1 MAEIQFRGVTKSYSG
16 RQPAVRSVDLG
27 IGSGELLVVL
37 GPSGSGKTTLLRILA
52 GLESP
57 DTGSVWIDGRDVTR
71 VEPHR
76 RDAAMV
82 FQTPALYPHLSVF
95 DNLAFGLRARGV
107 RRGEVRE
114 RVGLVAAM
122 LGIDGLLARRPSA
135 LSGGERQRVALGRA
149 IVRRPR
155 VLLCDEPFSSLD
167 LPLRA
172 ALREQVAELH
182 RRFGST
188 LVLVTHDQAEALML
202 GDRIALLDRG
212 RLLQCGTPREIYER
226 PVHRDVAAFVGS
238 PPMNLLASKLWQTES
253 GPMMGIASGKEW
265 SIPNAAAPSRWPE
278 SGLVFLGLRP
288 EDITVARDS
297 ADAAWPYHL
306 VADAWVARVEFNGA
320 DVLATLQAG
329 SERLV
334 ARLPSSP
341 PIREGDSLRVV
352 LNLHRATWFD
362 QENGRS
368 LADG

>member
-1 MAEIQFRGVTKSYSG
+1 MAEIQFRGVTKSYAAG
-16 RQPAVRSVDLG
+16 RPAVESVDLT

-57 DTGSVWIDGRDVTR
+57 DAGSVWIDGRDVTG

-82 FQTPALYPHLSVF
+82 FQSPALYPHLSVF

-114 RVGLVAAM
+114 RVNQVAEL
-122 LGIDGLLARRPSA
+122 LGIDGLLARRPWG

-167 LPLRA
+167 PPLRA

-202 GDRIALLDRG
+202 GDRIAVLDRG
-212 RLLQCGTPREIYER
+212 TLLQCGTPREIYDR

-238 PPMNLLASKLWQTES
+238 PPMNLLACEIFRDES
-253 GPMMGIASGKEW
+253 GVRVRVDGGFEW
-265 SIPNAAAPSRWPE
+265 PVPADARLRGGPE
-278 SGLVFLGLRP
+278 PGRVLLGLRP
-288 EDITVARDS
+288 EDIAL
-297 ADAAWPYHL
+297 AGDAAGGTTSSGPI
-306 VADAWVARVEFNGA
+306 VEVGVARVEFNGA
-320 DVLATLQAG
+320 DVLATLRLG
-329 SERLV
+329 SNRLA
-334 ARLPSSP
+334 ARLPASP
-341 PIREGDSLRVV
+341 PIREGDSLRAI
-352 LNLHRATWFD
+352 LNLARASWFD
-362 QENGRS
+362 PDHGRA
-368 LADG
+368 LTDD

>member
-1 MAEIQFRGVTKSYSG
+1 MAEIQFRGVTKSYAAG
-16 RQPAVRSVDLG
+16 RPAVQSIDLT

-57 DTGSVWIDGRDVTR
+57 DAGSVWIDGRDVTG

-82 FQTPALYPHLSVF
+82 FQNPALYPHLSVF

-107 RRGEVRE
+107 RRSEVHE
-114 RVGLVAAM
+114 RVNTVAVL
-122 LGIDGLLARRPSA
+122 LGIDLLLARRPSG

-167 LPLRA
+167 PPLRA
-172 ALREQVAELH
+172 ALRQQVAELH

-202 GDRIALLDRG
+202 GDRIALLDDG
-212 RLLQCGTPREIYER
+212 RLLQYGTPREIYER

-238 PPMNLLASKLWQTES
+238 PPMNLLLSKLSQTES
-253 GPMMGIASGKEW
+253 GPMVGIANGDGW
-265 SIPNAAAPSRWPE
+265 SIPSAAAPCRWPE

-297 ADAAWPYHL
+297 ADASSPFRL
-306 VADAWVARVEFNGA
+306 VADAEVARVEFNGA
-320 DVLATLQAG
+320 DVLATLRTG

-341 PIREGDSLRVV
+341 PIREGESLRVV
-352 LNLHRATWFD
+352 LNLERASWFD
-362 QENGRS
+362 FDTGRS